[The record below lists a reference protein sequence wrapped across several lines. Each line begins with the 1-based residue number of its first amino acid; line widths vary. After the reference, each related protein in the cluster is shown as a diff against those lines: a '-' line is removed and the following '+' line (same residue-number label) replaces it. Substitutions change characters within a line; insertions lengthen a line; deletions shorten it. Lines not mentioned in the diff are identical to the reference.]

1 MVSLHIELQ
10 RCAPALDMFL
20 SWCISFY
27 VSSPPPK
34 SALFTALGKS
44 SPVCALPPQLDSLEE
59 LYQKLFN
66 NEPVQ
71 QFSHDMLLLQQSS
84 PLLFDIISIIEG
96 DQMPDVLCTLISD
109 LLHKTKTP
117 LGVNSLAD
125 CGSPNT
131 SQAHDLK
138 YFPALR
144 IVRSRGDYSF
154 YAIYPDICTKRSS
167 RHPSLLPGIFLLH
180 CQHGRT

>member
-1 MVSLHIELQ
+1 MVDQVGHEVSGVSETTMVSLHNELQ

-27 VSSPPPK
+27 VSFPPPI

-44 SPVCALPPQLDSLEE
+44 SPVCALLLQLDSLKE
-59 LYQKLFN
+59 LYQTLFN

-71 QFSHDMLLLQQSS
+71 QFSHDILLLQQSS

-109 LLHKTKTP
+109 LLHKAKAPFGLIPWQIVGHQIQARLTI
-117 LGVNSLAD
+117 L
-125 CGSPNT
+125 NT
-131 SQAHDLK
+131 S
-138 YFPALR
+138 
-144 IVRSRGDYSF
+144 
-154 YAIYPDICTKRSS
+154 
-167 RHPSLLPGIFLLH
+167 LH
-180 CQHGRT
+180 CQL